1 MNFQLIKPINPNY
14 SATEQIL
21 TNRGLPHHLLK
32 EYLNTTDEHINS
44 YELFGKE
51 NLFNAANALIQTV
64 LNEEDAWLIIDSDCD
79 GFTSSALL
87 LNYLYMQFPAWV
99 ENHLNWF
106 MHEGKQHGLSDF
118 NIDALDEKVKLFL
131 IPDAGSNDYEYH
143 KKLAEKGVQII
154 ILDHHEAEK
163 ISDHAIVINNQLSDY
178 PNKDMS
184 GVGVTWQFCKYL
196 DSLVDTNYADNFLDL
211 VALGMD
217 ADMMSM
223 LSLETKHLI
232 TKGLQQIKNPFFDAM
247 VEKNS
252 YSMKNKIT
260 PMGVAFYVA
269 PYVNAIV
276 RSGTQ
281 EEKEIVFKAML
292 NFKAFEKIPS
302 NKRGHRPG
310 EMEQI
315 YVQAVRTVTNVKNRQ
330 TRAQD
335 AGIALLEKM
344 IEDYNLLDHKVLL
357 FLLEPGQ
364 IDKNIAGLIANKFMS
379 KYQRP
384 CCILTKV
391 IEEEKIAF
399 YNPDIEY
406 EEWDPT
412 LDIAHGGWRKEKG
425 KYEEYTITKVSYQGS
440 ARGCDKTGVINFKE
454 ICEQTGCIMYAEGH
468 QGAFGLGIYS
478 HTVGVDD
485 EVAGD
490 LIYQFLDKTDEILK
504 DINEEPIYYVDY
516 IYSGVEVNPSHVLD
530 IADLDYLWGKDVDEP
545 YIAIKNLKISK
556 DMITLMSPNNKPT
569 LKITLPNKVSLIK
582 FGSNED
588 EFNTLYPG
596 EGYVELN
603 IIGRC
608 NKNEWN
614 GYVYPQI
621 YIEDYEVIDRVKY
634 IF

>member
-51 NLFNAANALIQTV
+51 NLFNAANALIQTI

-184 GVGVTWQFCKYL
+184 GVGITWQFCKYL

-252 YSMKNKIT
+252 YSMKNKVT

-292 NFKAFEKIPS
+292 DFRAFDRIPS

-310 EMEQI
+310 EMEQVYI
-315 YVQAVRTVTNVKNRQ
+315 QAIRTVTNVKNRQ

-335 AGIALLEKM
+335 AGMSFLEQK
-344 IEDYNLLDHKVLL
+344 IKEENLLDHKVLL
-357 FLLEPGQ
+357 FLLTPGQ
-364 IDKNIAGLIANKFMS
+364 IDKNIAGLVANKLMA

-384 CCILTKV
+384 CCILTRV
-391 IEEEKIAF
+391 EEE
-399 YNPDIEY
+399 N
-406 EEWDPT
+406 
-412 LDIAHGGWRKEKG
+412 G
-425 KYEEYTITKVSYQGS
+425 KVSYQGS
-440 ARGCDKTGVINFKE
+440 ARGCDAVGITEFKD
-454 ICEQTGCIMYAEGH
+454 ICEKTQCIMYAEGH
-468 QGAFGLGIYS
+468 QGAFGLGIEN
-478 HTVGVDD
+478 GNI
-485 EVAGD
+485 
-490 LIYQFLDKTDEILK
+490 LNFIQRTDEILK
-504 DINEEPIYYVDY
+504 NMPEEPIYYVDY
-516 IYSGVEVNPSHVLD
+516 AYSGAEVNPQHILD
-530 IADLDYLWGKDVDEP
+530 IADLDYLWGKDIDEP
-545 YIAIKNLKISK
+545 FIAIKNLKMSK
-556 DMITLMSPNNKPT
+556 DMINLMSPNNKPT

-603 IIGRC
+603 IVGRC
-608 NKNEWN
+608 NKNSWN

-621 YIEDYEVIDRVKY
+621 YIEDYEVIDRARY

>member
-51 NLFNAANALIQTV
+51 NLFNAANVLIQTV

-118 NIDALDEKVKLFL
+118 NIDALDKKVKLFL

-143 KKLAEKGVQII
+143 KKLAEKGIRIV

-252 YSMKNKIT
+252 NSMKNKVT

-292 NFKAFEKIPS
+292 NFEAFEKIPS

-315 YVQAVRTVTNVKNRQ
+315 YVQAIRTVTNVKNRQ

-335 AGIALLEKM
+335 AGIAFLEQK
-344 IEDYNLLDHKVLL
+344 IKEENLLKHKVLL
-357 FLLEPGQ
+357 FLLTPGQ
-364 IDKNIAGLIANKFMS
+364 IDKNIAGLVANKLMS

-384 CCILTKV
+384 CCILTRV
-391 IEEEKIAF
+391 EEE
-399 YNPDIEY
+399 N
-406 EEWDPT
+406 
-412 LDIAHGGWRKEKG
+412 GR
-425 KYEEYTITKVSYQGS
+425 VSYQGS
-440 ARGCDKTGVINFKE
+440 ARGCDAVGITEFKD
-454 ICEQTGCIMYAEGH
+454 ICEKTNCIMYAEGH
-468 QGAFGLGIYS
+468 QAAFGLGIYS
-478 HTVGVDD
+478 HTIGVDD

-504 DINEEPIYYVDY
+504 DMPEEPIYYVDY
-516 IYSGVEVNPSHVLD
+516 IYNGAEVNPSHVLD
-530 IADLDYLWGKDVDEP
+530 IADLDYLWGKDIDEP

-569 LKITLPNKVSLIK
+569 LKITLPNKISLIK

-588 EFNTLYPG
+588 EFNALYPG
-596 EGYVELN
+596 EGCVELN

-608 NKNEWN
+608 NKNTWN

-621 YIEDYEVIDRVKY
+621 YIEDYEVIDRAKY